1 MPTTIFG
8 VDLMMTR
15 SIRFGGPLTP
25 MVVRIMIAN
34 GAVFLFVTLLSLVSA
49 SAGRAVVHN
58 FSLSHEGLVHQL
70 KIWQLFT
77 YMFLHVDFF
86 HIFMNLFGL
95 WMFSGDL
102 EERWGSAN
110 FFKFYIFSGI
120 GAGICIAF
128 MNVIIYDNY
137 GVSPLTMGASGA
149 LYAVL
154 LAYGLTW
161 PNREVLLWF
170 VLPVKM
176 KYLVIFFGLIEFF
189 GSLNMAAGVGGNVSH
204 IGHLGGILAGFLYL
218 RFIMGRGGRQNSRP
232 GIISQIL
239 HKRKL
244 AQTKKRIERRN
255 EAKRIIDEL
264 LEKIARQ
271 GMSSLTAEERK
282 KLDWARKHYFPDRDE
297 TMH

>member
-1 MPTTIFG
+1 
-8 VDLMMTR
+8 MMNK

-25 MVVRIMIAN
+25 MVLRIMIAN
-34 GAVFLFVTLLSLVSA
+34 GAVFFFVTVLSLISA
-49 SAGRAVVHN
+49 SAGGAVIRI
-58 FSLSHEGLVHQL
+58 FALSHEGLAL
-70 KIWQLFT
+70 EFKIWQLLT

-102 EERWGSAN
+102 EEQWGSAA

-128 MNVIIYDNY
+128 MNVIIYENY
-137 GVSPLTMGASGA
+137 GISPLTMGASGA

-218 RFIMGRGGRQNSRP
+218 KIVMNRAKMTNRRAGFFAEIMR
-232 GIISQIL
+232 
-239 HKRKL
+239 KRKIE
-244 AQTKKRIERRN
+244 QTKKRIEKRN

-271 GMSSLTAEERK
+271 GMSSLTSEERK

>member
-1 MPTTIFG
+1 
-8 VDLMMTR
+8 MMTR

-34 GAVFLFVTLLSLVSA
+34 GAVFFFVTVLSLVSA
-49 SAGRAVVHN
+49 STARAVIQA
-58 FSLSHEGLVHQL
+58 FSLSHEGLAHQL

-86 HIFMNLFGL
+86 HILMNLFGL

-102 EERWGSAN
+102 EEQWGSRD
-110 FFKFYIFSGI
+110 FLRFYVFSGI

-128 MNVIIYDNY
+128 MNVIIYENY

-176 KYLVIFFGLIEFF
+176 KYLVIFFGLVEFF

-204 IGHLGGILAGFLYL
+204 IGHLGGILTGFLYL
-218 RFIMGRGGRQNSRP
+218 RFVMGRSERPKARP
-232 GIISQIL
+232 GIIAQIL

-244 AQTKKRIERRN
+244 AQTKKRIAQRN
-255 EAKRIIDEL
+255 EAKKIIDTL

-271 GMSSLTAEERK
+271 GMSSLTAEEKK
-282 KLDWARKHYFPDRDE
+282 KLEWARKHYFPDRGE
-297 TMH
+297 TIH

>member
-1 MPTTIFG
+1 
-8 VDLMMTR
+8 MMTK

-34 GAVFLFVTLLSLVSA
+34 AAVFLFVTVLSLFS
-49 SAGRAVVHN
+49 STIGRAVVHT
-58 FSLSHEGLVHQL
+58 FALSHEGLAHQF
-70 KIWQLFT
+70 KVWQLFT

-86 HIFMNLFGL
+86 HVFMNLFGL

-102 EERWGSAN
+102 EERWGGGN
-110 FFKFYIFSGI
+110 FLKYYIISGI
-120 GAGICIAF
+120 GAGICIAL
-128 MNVIIYDNY
+128 MNVIIYDAY

-176 KYLVIFFGLIEFF
+176 KYLVIFFGLVEFF
-189 GSLNMAAGVGGNVSH
+189 GSINMASGAGGNVSH
-204 IGHLGGILAGFLYL
+204 IGHLGGIITGFIYL
-218 RFIMGRGGRQNSRP
+218 KFIMDGGGEQGGRP
-232 GIISQIL
+232 GIITQIMR
-239 HKRKL
+239 KRKL
-244 AQTKKRIERRN
+244 EQTRKRIERRN

-271 GMSSLTAEERK
+271 GMSSLTAAERK
-282 KLDWARKHYFPDRDE
+282 KLDWARKHYFPDRNE
-297 TMH
+297 TIH

>member
-1 MPTTIFG
+1 
-8 VDLMMTR
+8 MMTK

-25 MVVRIMIAN
+25 MVLRIMIAN
-34 GAVFLFVTLLSLVSA
+34 GAVFFFVTVLSLISA
-49 SAGRAVVHN
+49 STGRALIHS
-58 FSLSHEGLVHQL
+58 FALSHIGLVHEF

-102 EERWGSAN
+102 EEQWGSAT

-128 MNVIIYDNY
+128 MNVIIYDSY
-137 GVSPLTMGASGA
+137 GINPLTMGASGA

-218 RFIMGRGGRQNSRP
+218 KYLMNRRNATNRRTGFFAEIMR
-232 GIISQIL
+232 
-239 HKRKL
+239 KRKIE
-244 AQTKKRIERRN
+244 QTKKRIEKRN

-271 GMSSLTAEERK
+271 GMSSLTSEERK